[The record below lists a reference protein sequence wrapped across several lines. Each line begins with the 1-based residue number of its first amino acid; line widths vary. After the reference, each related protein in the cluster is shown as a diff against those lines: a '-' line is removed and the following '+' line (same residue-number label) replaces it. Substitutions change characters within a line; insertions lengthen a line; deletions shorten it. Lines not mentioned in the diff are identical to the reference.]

1 MRLIVQSITTG
12 RFLAPSADGMPEFV
26 VSLRESGG
34 GVVSDLERACQL
46 VEDYSDFDDICV
58 IVDLDRLG
66 TANDY
71 TATDNGGL
79 F

>member
-12 RFLAPSADGMPEFV
+12 RFLAPSEDGTPEFV
-26 VSLRESGG
+26 VSLRKAGA

-46 VEDYSDFDDICV
+46 VEDYSDFDDVCV
-58 IVDLDRLG
+58 IIDLDRLG
-66 TANDY
+66 TVNDY
-71 TATDNGGL
+71 IDSDDSGL